1 MPSSDK
7 PRVSVITVVYNGAQ
21 HLEECIIAVERQTYP
36 HIDHIIVDGGSTDGS
51 VDIIRRHESHLA
63 RWVSERDEGL
73 YDAMNK
79 GVAMVSDPG
88 AYVLFANADD
98 RIYTSDAIAK
108 VMEKSNGEDL
118 VYGKM
123 IFTDGDFAGTIGREV
138 TFRDLSLE
146 TLCHPATFVRRSVFD
161 KVGRFDRSY
170 SVAADYDFIVRAF
183 KAGVTTR
190 FVDVIVSSMRM
201 GGVSDDRFVL
211 SCAERKRVIR
221 SQFPLLPR
229 LSGVAHV
236 NFYDLPRAL
245 VRHWLDRLGLL
256 SGWRSIKAR
265 LS

>member
-1 MPSSDK
+1 MPNSDK

-170 SVAADYDFIVRAF
+170 SVAADYDFIVRHSRL
-183 KAGVTTR
+183 VIDTR
-190 FVDVIVSSMRM
+190 NATRMIQADRHKIVR
-201 GGVSDDRFVL
+201 
-211 SCAERKRVIR
+211 C
-221 SQFPLLPR
+221 
-229 LSGVAHV
+229 
-236 NFYDLPRAL
+236 
-245 VRHWLDRLGLL
+245 
-256 SGWRSIKAR
+256 
-265 LS
+265 